1 MAKPGPNQFSSQVR
15 KYCVEKRNPE
25 TGALDFSLPQPPFME
40 ATDEMLWQFYF
51 KKNPG
56 QNPTASQEEIGE
68 WYAQQGW
75 FWRPK
80 TW

>member
-1 MAKPGPNQFSSQVR
+1 MKPGPNKFSFQVR

-25 TGALDFSLPQPPFME
+25 TGALDFTAPQPPFWE
-40 ATDEMLWQFYF
+40 ATEEQIIQLYF
-51 KKNPG
+51 RKNPG
-56 QNPTASQEEIGE
+56 PEPSASQESIGE